1 MTIEKTFLDR
11 VPKYPGRVILTPVA
25 GQANAYDMVRAD
37 EPITEGTALDKATF
51 DSIIKS
57 RLTGRYYLPTV
68 TQETIVAQTITTNP
82 IPTSGWLNATKT
94 TANLN
99 GYEIYGTAA
108 SAQSEFITAAFDGN
122 ANTYWRGLNNAENYI
137 GFKLP
142 SAIKLS
148 KLRAKIDFTSGDT
161 NTAKVQASNDWTS
174 WTDVSGWVTVGKKNV
189 TEITLTTNKPFYY
202 YRLVFDI
209 YLDTGIDVYSMEM
222 AEYNVTTFRN
232 TFTLENLPK
241 EWTVYQRIMIVT
253 PGNFSTVGV
262 TVNVLN
268 GISCDAILQP
278 NRYYELIFNGS
289 YFWVWEV
296 A

>member
-11 VPKYPGRVILTPVA
+11 VPKYPGRVILSPVA
-25 GQANAYDMVRAD
+25 GQANTYDMVRAD
-37 EPITEGTALDKATF
+37 EPMTEGTPLDKAAF
-51 DSIIKS
+51 DSIVKS
-57 RLTGRYYLPTV
+57 RLTGRYYLPEV
-68 TQETIVAQTITTNP
+68 KQETVVAQTITTNP
-82 IPTSGWLNATKT
+82 IPTGGWLNATKQ

-99 GYEIYGTAA
+99 GYEIYGSAA
-108 SAQSEFITAAFDGN
+108 SSQSELITAAFDGN
-122 ANTYWRGLNNAENYI
+122 ANTFWRGLNNAENYI

-161 NTAKVQASNDWTS
+161 NTVKVQASNDWTS